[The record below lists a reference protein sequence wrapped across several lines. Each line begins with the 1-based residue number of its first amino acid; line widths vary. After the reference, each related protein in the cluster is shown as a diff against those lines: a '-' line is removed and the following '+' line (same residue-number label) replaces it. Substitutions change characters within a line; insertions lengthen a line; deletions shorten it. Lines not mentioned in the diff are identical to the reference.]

1 MAEQGWSKVSIE
13 ERLARIEQWLND
25 LSHRVQKLEN
35 AMYNDGVIAKLK
47 VLEERVKQLSDTQK
61 LVLALTT
68 GTFLGI
74 LATIVS
80 ILLGG

>member
-1 MAEQGWSKVSIE
+1 
-13 ERLARIEQWLND
+13 
-25 LSHRVQKLEN
+25 
-35 AMYNDGVIAKLK
+35 MYNDGVIAKLK

>member
-1 MAEQGWSKVSIE
+1 VSIE